1 MLWLLCSTKD
11 RGEEEVVGGIAEMH
25 CWWVSQN
32 NCVGSGRLSSF
43 FFIVFLLMLYSSAA
57 VLLLA
62 MHLSPISYFILPFN
76 TKWNRESR
84 RRGIE
89 QKTIINA
96 KLLNSYFTWMYAGVV
111 GIGKCWRDESFLC
124 SQHRG
129 NFIYAHE
136 HLVPVGFRE
145 CCNITFWMGAR
156 IIPNDDKV
164 GLCILLRTFFLYQ
177 THPFAIGSAIA
188 YVLTHILTLVVLC
201 LVVLLNGNISRKV
214 LLLVLRVHT
223 HSLSLC
229 DICTWKYVHSVLL
242 VHPVLPTTVV
252 IDSLPLIWLL
262 SIFDSWI

>member
-1 MLWLLCSTKD
+1 
-11 RGEEEVVGGIAEMH
+11 
-25 CWWVSQN
+25 
-32 NCVGSGRLSSF
+32 
-43 FFIVFLLMLYSSAA
+43 
-57 VLLLA
+57 
-62 MHLSPISYFILPFN
+62 
-76 TKWNRESR
+76 
-84 RRGIE
+84 
-89 QKTIINA
+89 
-96 KLLNSYFTWMYAGVV
+96 MYAGVV

-124 SQHRG
+124 SQHRS

-136 HLVPVGFRE
+136 RLVPVGYRE

-242 VHPVLPTTVV
+242 VHSVLPTTVV
-252 IDSLPLIWLL
+252 IDSLPLLWLL
-262 SIFDSWI
+262 SIIDSWI